1 MNELL
6 RQNQNQSQ
14 SQASTV
20 PAEIAFQ
27 PGEIFMNIRA
37 FEAAQRMVKP
47 LADSDLV
54 PQTFQRKIGNCLI
67 ALETAQRIGAS
78 PLMVMQNLYIVHG
91 KPAWSSQFLIACIN
105 ASGKFSPLRY
115 RMVGEKGTDSFGCVA
130 WAKDKKD
137 GEVLEAPEV
146 TIGMA
151 KREGWFTKNGSKWQT
166 MPELMLRYRSAT
178 LFARTYAPELTMGIQ
193 TEEEVIDVSPV
204 VTESRPSRFEAVVE
218 EAKVDYLPESSEKK
232 SSPQKTDL
240 EKLADL
246 IARKGFPV
254 TADQVKDYVEQ
265 QGEIFAFDMIKD
277 MVGDIAES
285 IVMQEGK

>member
-6 RQNQNQSQ
+6 RQSQNQTS
-14 SQASTV
+14 AV

-27 PGEIFMNIRA
+27 PGEIFMNIKA

-54 PQTFQRKIGNCLI
+54 PMTFQRKIGNCLI

-115 RMVGEKGTDSFGCVA
+115 RMVGEKGTDSFGCIA

-204 VTESRPSRFEAVVE
+204 VTESRPGRFDSVVE
-218 EAKVDYLPESSEKK
+218 EAKVDYRPEPSK
-232 SSPQKTDL
+232 SPAQKTDL

-246 IARKGFPV
+246 ISEKGIPV
-254 TADQVKDYVEQ
+254 SAEQVKNYVEK
-265 QGEIFAFDMIKD
+265 QGEIFSFDMIKD
-277 MVGDIAES
+277 MIGDIAEA

>member
-6 RQNQNQSQ
+6 RQSQNQT
-14 SQASTV
+14 STV

-27 PGEIFMNIRA
+27 PGEIFMNIKA

-54 PQTFQRKIGNCLI
+54 PMTFQRKIGNCLI

-193 TEEEVIDVSPV
+193 TEEEVIDVTPI
-204 VTESRPSRFEAVVE
+204 VTESRPGRFEAVVE

-232 SSPQKTDL
+232 SPARKTDL

-246 IARKGFPV
+246 IAEKGIPV
-254 TADQVKDYVEQ
+254 TAEQVKDYVEK
-265 QGEIFAFDMIKD
+265 QGEIFSFDMIKD
-277 MVGDIAES
+277 MIGDIAEA

>member
-6 RQNQNQSQ
+6 RQSQ
-14 SQASTV
+14 TSAV

-27 PGEIFMNIRA
+27 PGEIFMNIKA

-54 PQTFQRKIGNCLI
+54 PMTFQRKIGNCLI

-151 KREGWFTKNGSKWQT
+151 KKEGWFSKNGSKWQS

-193 TEEEVIDVSPV
+193 TEEEVIDVTPI
-204 VTESRPSRFEAVVE
+204 VTESRPGRFEAVVE
-218 EAKVDYLPESSEKK
+218 ESKVDYLPESEKK
-232 SSPQKTDL
+232 SPARKTDL

-246 IARKGFPV
+246 IEEKKIPV
-254 TADQVKDYVEQ
+254 TAEQVKDYVEQ
-265 QGEIFAFDMIKD
+265 QGEIFSFDMIKD
-277 MVGDIAES
+277 MIGDIAEA
-285 IVMQEGK
+285 IVMREGK

>member
-6 RQNQNQSQ
+6 RQSQ
-14 SQASTV
+14 TSTV

-27 PGEIFMNIRA
+27 PGEIFMNIKA

-54 PQTFQRKIGNCLI
+54 PMTFQRKIGNCLI

-151 KREGWFTKNGSKWQT
+151 KKEGWFTKNGSKWQS

-193 TEEEVIDVSPV
+193 TEEEVIDVTPI
-204 VTESRPSRFEAVVE
+204 VTESRPGRFEAVVE
-218 EAKVDYLPESSEKK
+218 ESKVDYLPESEKK
-232 SSPQKTDL
+232 SPARKTDL

-246 IARKGFPV
+246 IEEKKIPV
-254 TADQVKDYVEQ
+254 TAEQVKDYVEL
-265 QGEIFAFDMIKD
+265 QGEIFSFDMIKD
-277 MVGDIAES
+277 MIGDIAEA

>member
-6 RQNQNQSQ
+6 RQSQNQTS
-14 SQASTV
+14 AV

-27 PGEIFMNIRA
+27 PGEIFMNIKA

-54 PQTFQRKIGNCLI
+54 PMTFQRKIGNCLI

-204 VTESRPSRFEAVVE
+204 VTESRPGRFEAVVE
-218 EAKVDYLPESSEKK
+218 EAKVDYLPESEKK
-232 SSPQKTDL
+232 SPAQKTDL
-240 EKLADL
+240 EKLADF
-246 IARKGFPV
+246 IAEKRVPV
-254 TADQVKDYVEQ
+254 TAEQVKDYVEK
-265 QGEIFAFDMIKD
+265 QGEIFSFDMIKD
-277 MVGDIAES
+277 MVGDIAEA

>member
-6 RQNQNQSQ
+6 RQSQNQTS
-14 SQASTV
+14 AV

-27 PGEIFMNIRA
+27 PGEIFMNIKA

-54 PQTFQRKIGNCLI
+54 PMTFQRKIGNCLI

-115 RMVGEKGTDSFGCVA
+115 RMVGEKGNDSFGCVA

-151 KREGWFTKNGSKWQT
+151 KKEGWFTKNGSKWQT

-193 TEEEVIDVSPV
+193 TEEEVIDVTPI
-204 VTESRPSRFEAVVE
+204 VTESRPGRFEAVVE
-218 EAKVDYLPESSEKK
+218 EAKVDYLPESEKK
-232 SSPQKTDL
+232 SPAQKTDL
-240 EKLADL
+240 EKLADF
-246 IARKGFPV
+246 IAEKRVPV
-254 TADQVKDYVEQ
+254 TAEQVKDYVEK
-265 QGEIFAFDMIKD
+265 QGEIFSFDMIKD
-277 MVGDIAES
+277 MIGDIAEA

>member
-6 RQNQNQSQ
+6 RQSQ
-14 SQASTV
+14 TSAV

-27 PGEIFMNIRA
+27 PGEIFMNIKA

-54 PQTFQRKIGNCLI
+54 PMTFQRKIGNCLI

-115 RMVGEKGTDSFGCVA
+115 RMVGEKGTDSFGCIA

-151 KREGWFTKNGSKWQT
+151 KKEGWFTKNGSKWQT

-193 TEEEVIDVSPV
+193 TEEEIVDDTPI
-204 VTESRPSRFEAVVE
+204 VTESRPSRFDSVVE
-218 EAKVDYLPESSEKK
+218 EAKVDYRPEPSKN
-232 SSPQKTDL
+232 PAQKTDL

-246 IARKGFPV
+246 IAEKGIPV
-254 TADQVKDYVEQ
+254 SAEQVKNYVEQ
-265 QGEIFAFDMIKD
+265 QGEIFSFDMIKD
-277 MVGDIAES
+277 MVGDIAEA